1 MATLEKIRNHG
12 ALLLIVVG
20 VAMLAFILGD
30 FFSSGSTFANRS
42 RENIGSIEGND
53 IHYTEYEAAREQL
66 TEVMKIETGRNDMND
81 EMQSYINNQ
90 TWQTILAKYTLET
103 QAEKIGM
110 TVTTNELSELCIG
123 EHPHQ
128 IIQQRR
134 AFYDQ
139 SGQFNRLGLIQF
151 LNSIDADPEDAE
163 QAASIE
169 QARSYWKYWENA
181 VRLNYLQEKYINL
194 LSELIGANT
203 VDAKYA
209 FNSRLTTANVLYA
222 EQPYYSIPDSTIKIS
237 NGDIRKLYNQR
248 KEQYK
253 QEPNR
258 AINYVIFD
266 IVPSSYDYEEVE
278 QWINRLHDEFINAP
292 ISELAAIVNS
302 NSDIVYDGKNY
313 SESTIP
319 ARYKDFAFSKG
330 AKAGNVTEISF
341 SDDTY
346 SIARLIET
354 GYALS
359 DSVKLRYTVLANA
372 NQLDSLKQEW
382 AKGAYGDAS
391 ELGWLEE
398 TDMPKEMADQAFS
411 LANHSIFS
419 LPYGTGLQV
428 AQIMEKSPATPKVKM
443 AILERKVTASSKTY
457 AALYNDAKQ
466 FVINNN
472 TEEKFFAAAEE
483 KGMTVHP
490 VFNIDKNA
498 NKVDDLK
505 QSRTIV
511 RWAFGA
517 KDGAVSDIFDC
528 GDKYVAAVLTEVHDG
543 EYRTFDEVSAD
554 LRREVLRDK
563 KAEQIISSLQGIN
576 TLEEAAGKMNSEV
589 LTADNVTFNAYRFG
603 NAGVEPAAIGTALA
617 LQEGETSAPVKGNNG
632 VFVLRSVSKN
642 TTEGTFDAAAEIQ
655 QLNARYSYSLPYQL
669 VNLIEEK
676 ADITDNRSNFY

>member
-1 MATLEKIRNHG
+1 MATLEKIRKHG

-90 TWQTILAKYTLET
+90 TWQTMLAKYTLET

-110 TVTTNELSELCIG
+110 TVTTDELSELCIG

-181 VRLNYLQEKYINL
+181 VKLNYLQEKYINL
-194 LSELIGANT
+194 LSELVGANN

-222 EQPYYSIPDSTIKIS
+222 EQPYYSIPDSTVKVN

-266 IVPSSYDYEEVE
+266 INPSSYDYEEVE
-278 QWINRLHDEFINAP
+278 QWINRLHDEFINAKTN
-292 ISELAAIVNS
+292 ELAAIVNS

-330 AKAGNVTEISF
+330 AKAGDVTAISF
-341 SDDTY
+341 ADDTY
-346 SIARLIET
+346 SIARLVET
-354 GYALS
+354 GYNLS

-372 NQLDSLKQEW
+372 NQLDSLKQQW
-382 AKGAYGDAS
+382 SKGAFGDAT
-391 ELGWLEE
+391 ELGWLQE
-398 TDMPKEMADQAFS
+398 TDMPKEMADKAFS

-419 LPYGTGLQV
+419 LPYG
-428 AQIMEKSPATPKVKM
+428 
-443 AILERKVTASSKTY
+443 
-457 AALYNDAKQ
+457 
-466 FVINNN
+466 
-472 TEEKFFAAAEE
+472 
-483 KGMTVHP
+483 
-490 VFNIDKNA
+490 
-498 NKVDDLK
+498 
-505 QSRTIV
+505 
-511 RWAFGA
+511 
-517 KDGAVSDIFDC
+517 KDGYSRKKSNGFQQNLC
-528 GDKYVAAVLTEVHDG
+528 
-543 EYRTFDEVSAD
+543 RT
-554 LRREVLRDK
+554 
-563 KAEQIISSLQGIN
+563 LQ
-576 TLEEAAGKMNSEV
+576 
-589 LTADNVTFNAYRFG
+589 
-603 NAGVEPAAIGTALA
+603 
-617 LQEGETSAPVKGNNG
+617 
-632 VFVLRSVSKN
+632 
-642 TTEGTFDAAAEIQ
+642 
-655 QLNARYSYSLPYQL
+655 
-669 VNLIEEK
+669 
-676 ADITDNRSNFY
+676 